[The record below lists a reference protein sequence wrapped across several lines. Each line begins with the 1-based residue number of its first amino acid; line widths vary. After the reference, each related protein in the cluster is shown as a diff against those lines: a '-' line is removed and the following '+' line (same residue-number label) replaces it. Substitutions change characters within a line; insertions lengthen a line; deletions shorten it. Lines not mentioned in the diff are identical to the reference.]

1 MQEDTLAFVE
11 HFYPRRNLHPRYDEG
26 NRPARAFGQTCKINC
41 CGVTFSVRTPQVL
54 VQFVSNDICPSNFT
68 QSANCQLY
76 LFHWLKRDEITSLW
90 RLILTFIHDEAHQSH
105 AVFDFARADQ
115 Q

>member
-54 VQFVSNDICPSNFT
+54 VQLVSNE
-68 QSANCQLY
+68 SARPNRHKFAFHQLRLRQQY
-76 LFHWLKRDEITSLW
+76 TSAATNI
-90 RLILTFIHDEAHQSH
+90 RIGTT
-105 AVFDFARADQ
+105 ARENRS
-115 Q
+115 